1 MNVQYNL
8 NRNRRRYLTSYVSL
22 FLLAVTLWYT
32 WLFPLIGKLKGNQI
46 LYESLWLG
54 GRMLIWVVPVLLIL
68 EYADL
73 HAPCSYLKLK
83 FNQIKGLTWGLVIG
97 FIYIAFLLLKDY
109 FLGDK
114 SLNFNIGIHY
124 WLGGLLIGL
133 IEEIPFRGF
142 LLQKIEENMG
152 FWKANLISSILFTVH
167 HYPKWIYQGTGGMIL
182 NSVTVLI
189 VGLIFGYVFKKTK
202 SLWSVVILHS
212 IYDLAN
218 WIIIG
223 GVGA

>member
-1 MNVQYNL
+1 MNVQFNL
-8 NRNRRRYLTSYVSL
+8 NRNRRYLTSYVSL

-32 WLFPLIGKLKGNQI
+32 WLFPLIGRLKGNQV
-46 LYESLWLG
+46 LFESLWLG
-54 GRMLIWVVPVLLIL
+54 GRIFIWIVPVWLIL
-68 EYADL
+68 QNTDL
-73 HAPCSYLKLK
+73 IAPCSYLKLR
-83 FNQIKGLTWGLVIG
+83 FNQMKGLAWGLVIG
-97 FIYIAFLLLKDY
+97 FIYIACLLLKDY
-109 FLGDK
+109 FLGDR
-114 SLNFNIGIHY
+114 SVNFNIGIHY

-142 LLQKIEENMG
+142 LLQKIEEHMG
-152 FWKANLISSILFTVH
+152 FWKANLISSFLFTVH
-167 HYPKWIYQGTGGMIL
+167 HYPKWIYQGADGILL
-182 NSVTVLI
+182 NSIIVLI
-189 VGLIFGYVFKKTK
+189 VGLVLGLVFKKSK